1 MLPVY
6 INTTYGNATR
16 LGFLITAFGAG
27 AVLGAILYG
36 VIGHRLPRHA
46 IFVGGFAGMGLLTLG
61 LALLPPFIVL
71 LGLMALM
78 GLASGPLNPMIWT
91 VLQERTPQEFRA
103 RVFGT
108 VMALAIATTPLGMLL
123 AGYLLEIWGVQ
134 ISLAL
139 IAACSVVLA
148 ASLFVNPALSE
159 LNAVPRADADI
170 PAALRDTA

>member
-1 MLPVY
+1 
-6 INTTYGNATR
+6 
-16 LGFLITAFGAG
+16 
-27 AVLGAILYG
+27 
-36 VIGHRLPRHA
+36 
-46 IFVGGFAGMGLLTLG
+46 
-61 LALLPPFIVL
+61 
-71 LGLMALM
+71 
-78 GLASGPLNPMIWT
+78 
-91 VLQERTPQEFRA
+91 
-103 RVFGT
+103 
-108 VMALAIATTPLGMLL
+108 MALAIATTPLGMLL